1 VSISTRPGWLVFGQ
15 RDTLTEDLVTRLH
28 CRYPSERYALLEQ
41 VRDGPGFS
49 ATSSG
54 DLIAVGLWP
63 SRGCEVEGFEI
74 KASRADWLRELAA
87 PAKAENLYAFCDRWW
102 LVVPSVND
110 VLREGELPPTWGCI
124 EARGKEKLRASVAA
138 PKLTPQPID
147 RFFLA
152 AILKRATAEP
162 VRRSRLADAYAAG
175 KRDGAAGVRSSSGDL
190 ETLTSH
196 VKNFER
202 AQERARHEAA
212 YVQQW
217 TQRTIESLKAM
228 EAALAVPSE
237 EEEHG

>member
-1 VSISTRPGWLVFGQ
+1 MSIATRPGWLTFGR
-15 RDTLTEDLVTRLH
+15 RDTLMEDLVMRLH
-28 CRYPSERYALLEQ
+28 CRYPSDRYALLEQ

-49 ATSSG
+49 ATGSG
-54 DLIAVGLWP
+54 DLMAVGLWP

-74 KASRADWLRELAA
+74 KTSRADWLRELKA
-87 PAKAENLYAFCDRWW
+87 PEKAENLYAFCDRWW
-102 LVVPSVND
+102 LVIPSSND

-124 EARGKEKLRASVAA
+124 EAHGKEKLRASVAA

-147 RFFLA
+147 RYFLA

-162 VRRSRLADAYAAG
+162 IRRSRLADAYAAG
-175 KRDGAAGVRSSSGDL
+175 KRDGAAGIRSSSNDL
-190 ETLTSH
+190 AILTSH

-202 AQERARHEAA
+202 AQERARREAE

-217 TQRTIESLKAM
+217 TQRTIESLKAR

-237 EEEHG
+237 EENRG